1 MDIETLVHEASNQKE
16 KNLAE
21 LEVTN
26 KQFEVAQ
33 QSLHGSQVGTK
44 YGLG

>member
-1 MDIETLVHEASNQKE
+1 MHEASNQKE

-26 KQFEVAQ
+26 KQMQFEVAQ

-44 YGLG
+44 CGLG